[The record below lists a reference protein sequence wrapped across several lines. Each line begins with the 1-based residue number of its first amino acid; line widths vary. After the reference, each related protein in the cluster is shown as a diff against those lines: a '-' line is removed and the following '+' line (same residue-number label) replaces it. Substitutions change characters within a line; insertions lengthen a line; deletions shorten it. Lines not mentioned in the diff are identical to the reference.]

1 MKSVKPKK
9 KQLFTSSS
17 YHLSFKKRDD
27 SQSDIATIGEF
38 TPNKFLLTR
47 DIAYEI
53 ANVPADLRNKA
64 DKKDQV
70 HQQISSSTDSVYHC
84 VKTKTSLQ
92 DLADKEIEI
101 AHLIALESGNE
112 KFISQSNKKT
122 RVDVDDQKIKRW
134 HDDLRVYFSPDLT
147 DTKKTNILKRKTKLS
162 QDNIHGIGHLSTF
175 MAESQIYIDSK
186 NNILDEPMPIKV
198 LGFCYPDFRCSKEGG
213 VFWRDKQQSGDY
225 LSIYIQNQ
233 DGSRKDYYLDLEKIK
248 KDINEVLRI
257 NILAVVEEAKK
268 QKKPIPFILNIP
280 NAFLAGLPAKTKH
293 QLKIIIAE
301 ELNILKRQ
309 YYQQV
314 DEHISEFIVVGGS
327 AWDSDKGNNKSV
339 VEIFKDENYEYAST
353 HVVNADMISI
363 ASALHKKDII
373 CPLPMMAN
381 PSDSIGCQYV
391 DVGFSLS
398 AFDEMLARATGG
410 LHRAVF
416 DGGVLKENQKEVKDV
431 EKDPVFKTFNQVN
444 YKKHQVEGNN
454 IFVAD
459 THTQLLKGDTH
470 HDSIKNNI
478 VQFAFKCNAFNEEK
492 IDVADIF
499 SSAVSEAVKGLS
511 RLEGYEKKQDQAND
525 LLNILIFAN
534 IHQGIGNKAKELEKY
549 LNKENPNTDN
559 SELIEQAKRFSAKFQ
574 KIMTKKQML
583 TPRLD
588 GREVGARLHRMATL
602 ENIKNLFQNCPAMLC
617 HDMTIKQ
624 IYEEKKSKSSQP
636 KAVKV
641 AGSKR
646 LSDGIPNQVNQS

>member
-1 MKSVKPKK
+1 MPVKPE

-17 YHLSFKKRDD
+17 YHLSFEESGDQQADRTK
-27 SQSDIATIGEF
+27 IEEF
-38 TPNKFLLTR
+38 TPNRFLLTR

-53 ANVPADLRNKA
+53 ANISPNLRN
-64 DKKDQV
+64 DDSKKKEV
-70 HQQISSSTDSVYHC
+70 HQEISSSKNSVYHC
-84 VKTKTSLQ
+84 VKTKTKLK
-92 DLADKEIEI
+92 DLANKEIEI
-101 AHLIALESGNE
+101 AHLIECEKGNE
-112 KFISQSNKKT
+112 KLIPQSNKNTK
-122 RVDVDDQKIKRW
+122 VAVDDQKIKRW

-147 DTKKTNILKRKTKLS
+147 DTEKTNILKRKTELS
-162 QDNIHGIGHLSTF
+162 EDKIHGIGHLSTF

-186 NNILDEPMPIKV
+186 NNILEQPMPIKV
-198 LGFCYPDFRCSKEGG
+198 LGFCYPDFRCSEEGG
-213 VFWRDKQQSGDY
+213 VFWRGTKPSADH
-225 LSIYIQNQ
+225 LSMQILNQ
-233 DGSRKDYYLDLEKIK
+233 DGLRKDYYLDLKKIK
-248 KDINEVLRI
+248 KNIKEVLRI
-257 NILAVVEEAKK
+257 NLLAVAEEAKK
-268 QKKPIPFILNIP
+268 QNKPIPFILNIP
-280 NAFLAGLPAKTKH
+280 NAFLAKLTPEIKH
-293 QLKIIIAE
+293 RLKIIIAE

-314 DEHISEFIVVGGS
+314 DEHISEFIVVGGM
-327 AWDSDKGNNKSV
+327 AWDSDQGSNRSV
-339 VEIFKDENYEYAST
+339 VEIFQDKDYPNTTT
-353 HVVNADMISI
+353 HVVNADMFSI
-363 ASALHKKDII
+363 AKALCQKGIT

-381 PSDSIGCQYV
+381 PSHPIGCQYV
-391 DVGFSLS
+391 DVSFSLS

-416 DGGVLKENQKEVKDV
+416 DGGVLEKNQTEVKDV
-431 EKDPVFKTFNQVN
+431 EKDPVFKTFNRVN
-444 YKKHQVEGNN
+444 YQKYQVSGNN

-459 THTQLLKGDTH
+459 NQIEALDGNTDA
-470 HDSIKNNI
+470 SIKNN
-478 VQFAFKCNAFNEEK
+478 VLQFAFKCQNCQQEK

-499 SSAVSEAVKGLS
+499 SSAVSEAVKGLN
-511 RLEGYEKKQDQAND
+511 RFEDFKKNQAQADD

-534 IHQGIGNKAKELEKY
+534 IHQGIGNKAEELKKY
-549 LNKENPNTDN
+549 LNERKPDTDN
-559 SELIEQAKRFSAKFQ
+559 SQLIEQAKRFSAKFQ
-574 KIMTKKQML
+574 QIMTKKQML
-583 TPRLD
+583 TPRIG